1 MLHVSFIDRMVRL
14 QAEVYFSGYHN
25 STGLLAKSIRGELMC
40 YTEGG
45 LLYHCSVVPSAIHTA
60 SRKEGNLKIPLC
72 CQRLHRIL
80 HGSKLD
86 FSKHVN
92 QVKNNMK
99 GNRIR
104 VQLERLTPHF
114 EIITT
119 SLVRFI
125 APLFQCSVRTPRSLT
140 FLRENLRSHLCCSF
154 HCCAIWQHA
163 SHVISLGLFH
173 TYVILRLA
181 RIEY

>member
-1 MLHVSFIDRMVRL
+1 MPCYMYRLSTEWLDCKLKSTRDITTALVS
-14 QAEVYFSGYHN
+14 
-25 STGLLAKSIRGELMC
+25 LAKSIRGELLC
-40 YTEGG
+40 YTVGG

-60 SRKEGNLKIPLC
+60 SRKEGTLKITLC

-86 FSKHVN
+86 SSKYVK
-92 QVKNNMK
+92 QVLKNNMK

-125 APLFQCSVRTPRSLT
+125 GPLFQCSVRTPRSLT
-140 FLRENLRSHLCCSF
+140 FLRENLRKPFML
-154 HCCAIWQHA
+154 
-163 SHVISLGLFH
+163 
-173 TYVILRLA
+173 
-181 RIEY
+181 